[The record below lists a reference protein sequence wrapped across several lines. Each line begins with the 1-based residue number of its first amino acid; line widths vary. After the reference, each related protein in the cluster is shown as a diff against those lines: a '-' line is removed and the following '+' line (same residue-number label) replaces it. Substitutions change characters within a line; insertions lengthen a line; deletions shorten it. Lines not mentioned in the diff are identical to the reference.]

1 MDKTLPPDVNANSYA
16 YRGTVEGVGRGGKE
30 GGEGWT
36 EKAVILQASFR
47 ALIISSSKY
56 F

>member
-1 MDKTLPPDVNANSYA
+1 MDKTLPSDVNANSYA
-16 YRGTVEGVGRGGKE
+16 YRGTVEGREGVGRGVGRVELK
-30 GGEGWT
+30 
-36 EKAVILQASFR
+36 KAVILQASFR

>member
-16 YRGTVEGVGRGGKE
+16 YRGRGGKG